1 MRLFI
6 GIALADEVIDQI
18 SKVVSRLRQ
27 SAANLR
33 WTAPESWHI
42 TLQFLGNA
50 TPEQL
55 QCLEARLSEVRS
67 PPVAIEI
74 GHLGVFERT
83 GVFFADVVVSPA
95 LMDLQLRVVAAT
107 GFCGFAAEDRPFHPH
122 ITLARKTGS
131 KGTSERGSEL
141 RRLVARGG
149 RQPGFTRFVAREF
162 LLYESHLSPEGSTYE
177 VRARFQLKPE
187 PPHA

>member
-6 GIALADEVIDQI
+6 GIALADVVTGEL
-18 SKVVSRLRQ
+18 SALVSRLRPG
-27 SAANLR
+27 AANLR

-50 TPEQL
+50 RPEQL
-55 QCLEARLSEVRS
+55 PCLCTRLGEVRS
-67 PPVAIEI
+67 PPVAIQ
-74 GHLGVFERT
+74 LGEPGSFDRT

-95 LMDLQLRVVAAT
+95 LMDLQQCVVAAT
-107 GFCGFAAEDRPFHPH
+107 AHCGFVAEDRPFHPH

-131 KGTSERGSEL
+131 TTATGQGSEL
-141 RRLVARGG
+141 RRLTARGD
-149 RQPGFTRFVAREF
+149 RQPEFTRFVACEF
-162 LLYESHLSPEGSTYE
+162 LLYESHLSSKGSTYE
-177 VRARFQLKPE
+177 VRARFPLKPE